1 MDKKSYKILLIE
13 DDEGDVF
20 LFQEIISETKNIS
33 FDIHVESTLKNAFSA
48 LQKDS
53 FDIVLTDLGLPDS
66 KGLDTFKKL
75 VEKYPY
81 LPIVVLTG
89 LNDDEIGMFA
99 IKYGAQDYIVK
110 GAFNSDKIAQ
120 TIRYSYNRKKIENEL
135 RESTDRFK
143 SIAENI
149 QDGLTIIENDE
160 IGYLN
165 SRMTEITGYSLEEM
179 KLMNT
184 DKANEENQLKEFF
197 KQLNNTGNYYGDE
210 SIWIKRK
217 NGRRCYIRNRSTIKK
232 VNNTKTIKYI
242 ATTDITEQWRSGIV
256 QDFVNT
262 ISSSINIVEN
272 EKQFFKIIY
281 KEIRKIFNDKEICL
295 GILKP
300 DQLIDFIYI
309 ENKEINIYKFPVK
322 DSMCSFLLE
331 NKEAKYY
338 NEQELTH
345 FSKNE
350 NIEFK
355 GKIPKSWMGAS
366 LYNIDKKHGILII
379 KDFDNNNAF
388 NDEDLEL
395 LKFIAKQI
403 TQAIQKNKSE
413 EKIRQLSL
421 SVEQSPACI
430 VITNVNGIIEYVN
443 NTFTEITGFTKEE
456 VIGKNP
462 RFLKSGKTTPKTY
475 ENLWQTI
482 TKGEIWK
489 GIFIN
494 KKKSGEI
501 YYEEAKI
508 SPILNHNNE
517 LTHYV
522 AIKEDISDRI
532 IKEKELL
539 EAKEKAEESESRITN
554 LLVEMQIKNSEIS
567 ALLDGAKKILEV
579 SSFEKTA
586 KILFESCKK
595 LTGAKAGYVALLSES
610 GHENNVLF
618 LDDGGDECTVDPN
631 LPMPIRGLREQAY
644 LNKEAVYHNDFHNSE
659 WVKFM
664 PEGHV
669 IMKNVLFAP
678 LVIKNQAVG
687 LIGLANKKGNFN
699 DADARIVT
707 AFGELASL
715 ALFNS
720 RNIEELEEARDKAQE
735 SDQLKSSFLA
745 NMSHEVR
752 TPMNGI
758 MGFSQFLKDPKLTH
772 ENKLRYINIINESCQ
787 QLLRII
793 EDILEISKLET
804 GQIEIL
810 NEKFD
815 AEEILNIIY
824 INHKETCE
832 NKGIDL
838 EYKNHLSQ
846 KKILY
851 SDKMKLTQ
859 ILNNLMNN
867 AIKFT
872 HEGKIELG
880 FKESDNT
887 SEFYVKDT
895 GIGIEKDITDK
906 IFERFRQAEVS
917 MSRTYGGTGLGLAIA
932 KGYAELMNCEI
943 HVDSKPGFGSTFS
956 IKVPDQK
963 VLKQKQESELLEEI
977 YEPIISFNNASVLI
991 AEDEEINYQYLK
1003 RVFNDVGIKNI
1014 TRAYNGKEAVN
1025 IIKEN
1030 KHINLIMMDLK
1041 MPIMNGFEATRKIKS
1056 TNPKIPIVAQTALA
1070 IPGDKQKALEA
1081 GCNDYISKPIDYD
1094 RLLAL
1099 MEKYISW

>member
-1 MDKKSYKILLIE
+1 M
-13 DDEGDVF
+13 
-20 LFQEIISETKNIS
+20 
-33 FDIHVESTLKNAFSA
+33 
-48 LQKDS
+48 
-53 FDIVLTDLGLPDS
+53 
-66 KGLDTFKKL
+66 
-75 VEKYPY
+75 
-81 LPIVVLTG
+81 
-89 LNDDEIGMFA
+89 
-99 IKYGAQDYIVK
+99 
-110 GAFNSDKIAQ
+110 
-120 TIRYSYNRKKIENEL
+120 
-135 RESTDRFK
+135 
-143 SIAENI
+143 
-149 QDGLTIIENDE
+149 
-160 IGYLN
+160 
-165 SRMTEITGYSLEEM
+165 SRMTEITGFSLDEM

-184 DKANEENQLKEFF
+184 DKTNEENQLKEFF
-197 KQLNNTGNYYGDE
+197 KQLNNSGNYYGDE

-217 NGRRCYIRNRSTIKK
+217 NGRRCYIINRSTIKK
-232 VNNTKTIKYI
+232 INGTKTIKYI

-262 ISSSINIVEN
+262 ISTSINIVEN
-272 EKQFFKIIY
+272 ERQFFKIIY

-295 GILKP
+295 GILKSAKF
-300 DQLIDFIYI
+300 IDFIHI
-309 ENKEINIYKFPVK
+309 ENKEISIDKFPVK
-322 DSMCSFLLE
+322 ESMCSFLLE

-338 NEQELTH
+338 NEQELNH

-350 NIEFK
+350 NIKFK
-355 GKIPKSWMGAS
+355 GRIPKSWMGAS
-366 LYNIDKKHGILII
+366 LYNNDKKHGILII
-379 KDFDNNNAF
+379 KDFENNNAF
-388 NDEDLEL
+388 NNDDLDL

-403 TQAIQKNKSE
+403 TLAIQKNKSE

-421 SVEQSPACI
+421 SVEQSPAGIEIC
-430 VITNVNGIIEYVN
+430 NVDGIIQYVN
-443 NTFTEITGFTKEE
+443 DRFCEITEYEKDE

-462 RFLKSGKTTPKTY
+462 SILKSGQTTQKTY
-475 ENLWQTI
+475 ESLWQTI
-482 TKGEIWK
+482 KNGETWK

-494 KKKSGEI
+494 KKKSGKI

-508 SPILNHNNE
+508 SPLLNQENE
-517 LTHYV
+517 ITHFV

-532 IKEKELL
+532 VKEKELL
-539 EAKEKAEESESRITN
+539 EAKEKAEESESKVKN
-554 LLVEMQIKNSEIS
+554 LLVEMQMKNSEIT
-567 ALLDGAKKILEV
+567 ALLDGAKKILEI

-595 LTGAKAGYVALLSES
+595 LTGAKAGYVALLSET
-610 GHENNVLF
+610 GNENNVLF
-618 LDDGGDECTVDPN
+618 LDDGGDDCTVDPN

-664 PEGHV
+664 PPGHV

-687 LIGLANKKGNFN
+687 IIGLANKKGNFN
-699 DADARIVT
+699 DADARIVA

-758 MGFSQFLKDPKLTH
+758 MGFSQFLKDPVLTH

-804 GQIEIL
+804 GQIEIH
-810 NEKFD
+810 NEEFD
-815 AEEILNIIY
+815 AEELLSMVYN
-824 INHKETCE
+824 NHKETCE
-832 NKGIDL
+832 SKGIDF
-838 EYKNHLSQ
+838 EYKKHLSQ
-846 KKILY
+846 EKILF
-851 SDKMKLTQ
+851 SDKMKVTQ
-859 ILNNLMNN
+859 VLNNLMSN

-880 FKESDNT
+880 YKESDNAI
-887 SEFYVKDT
+887 EFYIKDT
-895 GIGIEKDITDK
+895 GIGIEPEIKDK

-932 KGYAELMNCEI
+932 KGYADLMNCEI
-943 HVDSKPGFGSTFS
+943 HVDSKLGLGSTFS
-956 IKVPDQK
+956 IKIPYQK
-963 VLKQKQESELLEEI
+963 VLKQKQVPELVEEV
-977 YEPIISFNNASVLI
+977 YEPIMSFKKASVLI

-1003 RVFNDVGIKNI
+1003 RVFNDIGVNNI
-1014 TRAYNGKEAVN
+1014 TRAFNGKEAVN

-1030 KHINLIMMDLK
+1030 RNVNLIMMDLK
-1041 MPIMNGFEATRKIKS
+1041 MPIMNGFEATRIIKS
-1056 TNPKIPIVAQTALA
+1056 TNSIIPIVAQTALA
-1070 IPGDKQKALEA
+1070 IPGDRQKALEA
-1081 GCNDYISKPIDYD
+1081 GCDDYISKPIDYD
-1094 RLLAL
+1094 SLLNL
-1099 MEKYISW
+1099 IEKYISLK